1 MAQLTL
7 LETLPGSYL
16 WTAPLPVSILA
27 RWNLIQKF
35 CTENQA
41 VYHDALLT
49 NLSYKMTETEEG
61 FRNAIVALYKS
72 DS

>member
-1 MAQLTL
+1 MAQLAL

-35 CTENQA
+35 CTENQT

-72 DS
+72 GS